1 MALNF
6 EENIILENN
15 FIRLIPL
22 QEKHL
27 TELLPIA
34 LKHPNLLK
42 YSPSLFGNKENL
54 QFYMQ
59 EALSNRENKQRYA
72 FVIFDKRLKTYIG
85 STSYGNISNHDKR
98 LEIGWT
104 WLDKSAQGKGM
115 NKQCKFLL
123 LQYAFENLG
132 FERIELKT
140 DSRNLQSRRAI
151 EKIGATF
158 EGQLRSHTLML
169 DGYRRTT
176 IYYSI
181 LKEEWRNLKFE
192 LFKDLI

>member
-1 MALNF
+1 MALDF

-15 FIRLIPL
+15 YIRLIPL
-22 QEKHL
+22 QGKHL
-27 TELLPIA
+27 AELVPIA
-34 LKHPNLLK
+34 LKHPDLLK
-42 YSPSLFGNKENL
+42 YSPSLFGDEKNLQYYIQDAIDSRLNKE
-54 QFYMQ
+54 
-59 EALSNRENKQRYA
+59 RYA
-72 FVIFDKRLKTYIG
+72 FVIFDKNLDSYIG
-85 STSYGNISNHDKR
+85 STSYGNVSNHHKR

-104 WLDKSAQGKGM
+104 WLDRSAQGKGI

-158 EGQLRSHTLML
+158 EGELRSHTLML
-169 DGYRRTT
+169 DGHRRTT
-176 IYYSI
+176 VYYSI
-181 LKEEWRNLKFE
+181 LKDEWPTLKFE